1 MKTESYN
8 PSQLE
13 VELTNQ
19 LTNLKKELE
28 AGFSTNSIVQI
39 ESSLDQDNPTVIIN
53 TIDDDGDPHQ
63 IVLKIIQRPDTF

>member
-19 LTNLKKELE
+19 LTKLKKELE
-28 AGFSTNSIVQI
+28 NGFSTNSIFQI
-39 ESSLDQDNPTVIIN
+39 TSSLDQDNPTVIIN
-53 TIDDDGDPHQ
+53 TLDDDGDPHE